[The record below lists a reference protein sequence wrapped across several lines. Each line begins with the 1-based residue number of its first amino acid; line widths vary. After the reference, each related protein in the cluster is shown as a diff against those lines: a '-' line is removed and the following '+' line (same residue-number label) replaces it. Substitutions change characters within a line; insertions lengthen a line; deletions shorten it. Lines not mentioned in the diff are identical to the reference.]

1 MKQFNN
7 QFATQKLRENTVKFT
22 IDNSDLYTA
31 IMDKYMTAAGTP
43 ISDEGD
49 YLETD
54 LNTFDRIQDLAQSM
68 GFESGVDYNYEI
80 ESDYIKRRQHP
91 EYGKNTNDY
100 FGTKIDEESATG
112 GTATMTPGTGEQ
124 YATPKAF
131 KKKDEVKDKE
141 PKLAA
146 GKAKVY
152 MKDKWGWKD
161 APSVPNRPSKGG
173 FIYKQLFESIS
184 ELSTFERLIL
194 QAEKEG
200 YIGKGGANQATID
213 SAKKIAKEFDLL
225 KPQEKITLRDIYF
238 KRFLKLSNLLGDK
251 EYVKMNENYSKF
263 RKETRTKTNEQQ
275 FHAAVRLAEKK
286 ISEANR
292 ILEYTAQLK
301 SELSVIKENKNTQ
314 KLMERITRG
323 IAEAYRKMK
332 NLK

>member
-1 MKQFNN
+1 MKPFNN

-31 IMDKYMTAAGTP
+31 IMDKFMRPTGTP

-54 LNTFDRIQDLAQSM
+54 LNTFNRIQDLAQSM
-68 GFESGVDYNYEI
+68 GFESGVDYDYEI
-80 ESDYIKRRQHP
+80 ESDYMKRRKDP
-91 EYGKNTNDY
+91 EYGKDVIDY
-100 FGTKIDEESATG
+100 SGTKIDEECSVTG
-112 GTATMTPGTGEQ
+112 TGATMTPGTGEQ

-131 KKKDEVKDKE
+131 KKKNEEKDVE

-146 GKAKVY
+146 GKAKIY

-161 APSVPNRPSKGG
+161 APSIPNRPSKGG
-173 FIYKQLFESIS
+173 FIYKQLFESEQINEIAVNLDLS
-184 ELSTFERLIL
+184 EEQLVKLIQVVKGHLGTELDLINTL
-194 QAEKEG
+194 QAALG
-200 YIGKGGANQATID
+200 RDVDAFPY
-213 SAKKIAKEFDLL
+213 L
-225 KPQEKITLRDIYF
+225 K
-238 KRFLKLSNLLGDK
+238 
-251 EYVKMNENYSKF
+251 ENYSKF

-314 KLMERITRG
+314 KLMERIVRG
-323 IAEAYRKMK
+323 IAEAYKKMRD
-332 NLK
+332 LK

>member
-22 IDNSDLYTA
+22 VDNSDLYTA
-31 IMDKYMTAAGTP
+31 IMDKYMATAGTP

-68 GFESGVDYNYEI
+68 GFESGVDYNYEV
-80 ESDYIKRRQHP
+80 ESDYMKRRQDP

-124 YATPKAF
+124 YTTPKAF
-131 KKKDEVKDKE
+131 KKRNEVKDKE

-161 APSVPNRPSKGG
+161 APSIPNRPSKGG
-173 FIYKQLFESIS
+173 FMYKQLFE
-184 ELSTFERLIL
+184 ELSNFINGD
-194 QAEKEG
+194 EG
-200 YIGKGGANQATID
+200 ETDNDYWTNKIVKIIKGTYAGNTGEVIGAGDGQVDIAVGPQ
-213 SAKKIAKEFDLL
+213 KKIITVGQD
-225 KPQEKITLRDIYF
+225 QVKII
-238 KRFLKLSNLLGDK
+238 G
-251 EYVKMNENYSKF
+251 EINENYSRFK
-263 RKETRTKTNEQQ
+263 KETKTKTNEQQ

-286 ISEANR
+286 INEANR

-323 IAEAYRKMK
+323 IAEAYGKMK
-332 NLK
+332 KLK